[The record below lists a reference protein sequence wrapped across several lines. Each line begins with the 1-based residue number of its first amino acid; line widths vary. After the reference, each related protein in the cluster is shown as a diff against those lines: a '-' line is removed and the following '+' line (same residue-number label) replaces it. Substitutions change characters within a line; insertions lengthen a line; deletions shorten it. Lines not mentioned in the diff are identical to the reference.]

1 VFSPYRTV
9 LFLPGA
15 AAFSA
20 AGLVARLPISMLG
33 IALVLLVNDASGS
46 YGLAGLVAATF
57 TIVNAVAAPQVA
69 RLVDRHGQRRVLPAS
84 VAVHAIGLLGL
95 LVLVA
100 TAAPTAS
107 LLAAAFVAGVGFPS
121 IGSLVRSRW
130 SFLLR
135 GPTNDPHQPERA
147 DPRLQTAFAWESIV
161 DELVF
166 IVGPPLTV
174 LVATA
179 FSPTAAL
186 LLTLGV
192 LVSGTTALLA
202 LRGTEPPGRSRDGGT
217 RGSVV
222 GEPAVIVIVVTM
234 AAIGSVFGTVE
245 VVTIAFA
252 AEQGRPG
259 AAGIPLAIYAL
270 GSMIAGLAY
279 GTVPWRVS
287 VARRFAAGCV
297 LMVSMLL
304 PLPFVSSLFGLG
316 VVLFLAGVAIAPTLI
331 AGFAATERA
340 VPPGRLTEGLTW
352 ASTGVAIGLA
362 AGAAVAGRV
371 TDAVGAQ
378 PAYTIAVAGAG
389 LAAAVSLA
397 GGRRVSLALRRREQ
411 AGAGQWG
418 Q

>member
-1 VFSPYRTV
+1 MFGPYRAV
-9 LFLPGA
+9 LLLPGA

-20 AGLVARLPISMLG
+20 AGLLARLPISMVG

-69 RLVDRHGQRRVLPAS
+69 RLVDRRGQRRVLPAS

-95 LVLVA
+95 LALVTA
-100 TAAPTAS
+100 AAPTAS
-107 LLAAAFVAGVGFPS
+107 LLAAAVVAGVGFPS

-135 GPTNDPHQPERA
+135 GAPNDPGQPELA

-166 IVGPPLTV
+166 VVGPPLTV

-186 LLTLGV
+186 LLILGV

-202 LRGTEPPGRSRDGGT
+202 QRRTEPRGRPRGSTRGT
-217 RGSVV
+217 VV
-222 GEPAVIVIVVTM
+222 GDPAVIVIVVTM
-234 AAIGSVFGTVE
+234 AAIGTVFGTVE

-252 AEQGRPG
+252 EEQGSPG

-270 GSMIAGLAY
+270 GSMVAGLAY
-279 GTVPWRVS
+279 GTVRWRVS

-297 LMVSMLL
+297 VMVSTLL
-304 PLPFVSSLFGLG
+304 PLPFVGSLFGLG
-316 VVLFLAGVAIAPTLI
+316 AVLFLAGGAIAPTLI

-389 LAAAVSLA
+389 LAAVVSLA
-397 GGRRVSLALRRREQ
+397 GGRCVSLALRRREQ
-411 AGAGQWG
+411 AGAGHWG